1 MLQNDTDEGK
11 GCAVFMQTL
20 SVETMMRLLTK
31 YYKRLRVTYMKTI
44 WFALALYAFF
54 LPYYT
59 KLQSTGNNFF
69 TVTVNGEQVGTVD
82 SEEKVDRFI
91 REARRSIAISS
102 PELVFMDTD
111 VEIVGQEVFF
121 GRVDDEGTVRA
132 RIYDALKETRQET
145 MQRSYTVK
153 VNETTVNLASTEE
166 VHQLLDTALRKY
178 DPEGEYELS
187 LALDPNRE
195 LNVLTP
201 VITNTKKEEEA
212 AEEEEPEEI
221 LTDAGVETFFEE
233 AMNQEQEQEAQDFS
247 DFDLGISDMEY
258 SEDIEVVEAYL
269 PQDELTDVDTAI
281 ALITENQDVQQLY
294 TIQPGDTLSEISM
307 MFDLPMEELIAMNP
321 DKLRD
326 QNSILHIDDELVITV
341 PEPALSVLWSEQSYY
356 EEDYDADI
364 IYIDNDSW
372 YTTQQVTLQEPSQ
385 GHRKVVANISYKNTE
400 EQGREI
406 LMEEVTIEAVAKIVE
421 RGTIIPP
428 SYIKPIYGGRLTSG
442 FGSRTAPTKGA
453 STNHK
458 GVDWAVPIGT
468 TVMASSSGTVA
479 RAGWASGYGY
489 VVYINHPDGRQT
501 RYGHCSRVL
510 VSPGQYVVQGQA
522 IAYSGNT
529 GRSTGP
535 HLHFEMLIGGT
546 QVNPLSYLD

>member
-1 MLQNDTDEGK
+1 
-11 GCAVFMQTL
+11 
-20 SVETMMRLLTK
+20 MRLITK
-31 YYKRLRVTYMKTI
+31 YYKRLRVTYIKTI
-44 WFALALYAFF
+44 WFALALYALF

-91 REARRSIAISS
+91 REARRSIAMSS
-102 PELVFMDTD
+102 PELIFMDTD
-111 VEIVGQEVFF
+111 VEIVGEEVYV
-121 GRVDDEGTVRA
+121 GMVDDEGTVRA
-132 RIYDALKETRQET
+132 RIYDALIKTRQET

-166 VHQLLDTALRKY
+166 VHRLLDAALRKY
-178 DPEGEYELS
+178 DVDGVYELS
-187 LALDPNRE
+187 LALDSERE

-201 VITNTKKEEEA
+201 VIMR
-212 AEEEEPEEI
+212 AEEQEQTAGEGEPEDEL
-221 LTDAGVETFFEE
+221 LTAAGVELFLEE
-233 AMNQEQEQEAQDFS
+233 AMSREEKQEEQSFDDFV
-247 DFDLGISDMEY
+247 LGISGMEY
-258 SEDIEVVEAYL
+258 NEDIEVVEAYL
-269 PQDELTDVDTAI
+269 PQDELTDIDTAI
-281 ALITENQDVQQLY
+281 ALITENQEVQQIY

-307 MFDLPMEELIAMNP
+307 TFDLPMEELIAMNP

-326 QNSILHIDDELVITV
+326 QNSILHIDDELIITV
-341 PEPALSVLWSEQSYY
+341 PEPSLSVLWSEQSYY

-400 EQGREI
+400 EIDREI
-406 LMEEVTIEAVAKIVE
+406 LMEEVTIAAVAKIVE

-428 SYIKPIYGGRLTSG
+428 SYIRPIYGGRLTSG
-442 FGSRTAPTKGA
+442 FGGRSAPTKGA

-510 VSPGQYVVQGQA
+510 VSPGQYVTQGQA

-535 HLHFEMLIGGT
+535 HLHFEILINGS
-546 QVNPLSYLD
+546 QVNPLPYLD

>member
-1 MLQNDTDEGK
+1 
-11 GCAVFMQTL
+11 
-20 SVETMMRLLTK
+20 MRLITK
-31 YYKRLRVTYMKTI
+31 YYKRLRVTYIKTI
-44 WFALALYAFF
+44 WLALALNALF

-59 KLQSTGNNFF
+59 KLQSTGNNYF

-82 SEEKVDRFI
+82 SAEKVDRFI
-91 REARRSIAISS
+91 REARRSIAMSS
-102 PELVFMDTD
+102 PELVFMDAD
-111 VEIVGQEVFF
+111 VEIVGEEVYI
-121 GRVDDEGTVRA
+121 GMVDDEGSVRA
-132 RIYDALKETRQET
+132 RIYDALKKTRQET

-166 VHQLLDTALRKY
+166 VHRLLDTALRKY
-178 DPEGEYELS
+178 DIEGAYELS
-187 LALDPNRE
+187 LALDSERE

-201 VITNTKKEEEA
+201 VIASAAVEELTEEEQ
-212 AEEEEPEEI
+212 EEEPP
-221 LTDAGVETFFEE
+221 TAAGVELFLEE
-233 AMNQEQEQEAQDFS
+233 AMNGEAELEEQSFEDFE
-247 DFDLGISDMEY
+247 LGISNMEY
-258 SEDIEVVEAYL
+258 NEDIEIVEAYL
-269 PQDELTDVDTAI
+269 PQDELTDIDTAI
-281 ALITENQDVQQLY
+281 ALITENQEVQQLY

-307 MFDLPMEELIAMNP
+307 QFDLPMEELIAMNP

-341 PEPALSVLWSEQSYY
+341 PEPTLSVLWSEQRYY

-400 EQGREI
+400 ETGREI
-406 LMEEVTIEAVAKIVE
+406 LMQEVTIDAVPKIVE
-421 RGTIIPP
+421 RGTIVPP

-442 FGSRTAPTKGA
+442 FGGRRDPIRGSAA
-453 STNHK
+453 NHK

-479 RAGWASGYGY
+479 RAGWVSGYGY
-489 VVYINHPDGRQT
+489 AVYINHPDGRQT

-510 VSPGQYVVQGQA
+510 VSPGQYVTQGQA

-535 HLHFEMLIGGT
+535 HLHFEILINGS
-546 QVNPLSYLD
+546 QVNPLSYFD

>member
-1 MLQNDTDEGK
+1 
-11 GCAVFMQTL
+11 
-20 SVETMMRLLTK
+20 MRLITK
-31 YYKRLRVTYMKTI
+31 YYKRLRFTYIKTI
-44 WFALALYAFF
+44 WFALAVNALF

-69 TVTVNGEQVGTVD
+69 TVTVNGELVGTVD
-82 SEEKVDRFI
+82 AEEKVDRFI
-91 REARRSIAISS
+91 RDARRSIVMSS
-102 PELVFMDTD
+102 NSSELVFMNAD
-111 VEIVGQEVFF
+111 VEIVGEEVYI
-121 GRVDDEGTVRA
+121 GMVDDEGTVRA
-132 RIYDALKETRQET
+132 RIYDALKRTRQET

-153 VNETTVNLASTEE
+153 VNETTVNLASTDE
-166 VHQLLDTALRKY
+166 VYSLLDAALRKY
-178 DPEGEYELS
+178 DEENAYTLS
-187 LALDPNRE
+187 LVLDPERE

-201 VITNTKKEEEA
+201 VITSTAKQDETAGEEQ
-212 AEEEEPEEI
+212 EEEEF
-221 LTDAGVETFFEE
+221 LTVAGVEWFLEE
-233 AMNQEQEQEAQDFS
+233 AMNREEEFEEQTFE
-247 DFDLGISDMEY
+247 DFDLGISGMTY
-258 SEDIEVVEAYL
+258 NEDIEVVEAYL
-269 PQDELTDVDTAI
+269 PQDELTDLDTAI
-281 ALITENQDVQQLY
+281 ALITENQEVQQIY

-307 MFDLPMEELIAMNP
+307 KFDLPMEELIAMNP
-321 DKLRD
+321 DTLRD
-326 QNSILHIDDELVITV
+326 QNSILHIDDELIITV
-341 PEPALSVLWSEQSYY
+341 PEPSLSVLWSEQRYY

-385 GHRKVVANISYKNTE
+385 GHRKVVASISYKNTE
-400 EQGREI
+400 ELGREI
-406 LMEEVTIEAVAKIVE
+406 LMQEVTLEAVPKIVE

-442 FGSRTAPTKGA
+442 FGGRTAPTKGA

-501 RYGHCSRVL
+501 RYGHCSRVI

-535 HLHFEMLIGGT
+535 HLHFEMLINGV
-546 QVNPLSYLD
+546 QVDPRPYLD

>member
-1 MLQNDTDEGK
+1 
-11 GCAVFMQTL
+11 
-20 SVETMMRLLTK
+20 MMRLITK
-31 YYKRLRVTYMKTI
+31 YYKRLRVTYIKTI
-44 WFALALYAFF
+44 WFALALNALF

-82 SEEKVDRFI
+82 AEEKVDRFI
-91 REARRSIAISS
+91 RETRRLIAMSS

-111 VEIVGQEVFF
+111 VEIVGEEVYI

-132 RIYDALKETRQET
+132 RIYDAMKRTMQET

-166 VHQLLDTALRKY
+166 VYLLLDTALRKY
-178 DPEGEYELS
+178 DTEDAYELS
-187 LALDPNRE
+187 LVLDPNRE

-201 VITNTKKEEEA
+201 VITSTAGQEESAGQEQ
-212 AEEEEPEEI
+212 EEEEIP
-221 LTDAGVETFFEE
+221 TAAGVELFLEE
-233 AMNQEQEQEAQDFS
+233 AMNREDERAEETFA
-247 DFDLGISDMEY
+247 DFDLGICNMEY
-258 SEDIEVVEAYL
+258 NEDIEVVEAYL
-269 PQDELTDVDTAI
+269 PQDQLTDIDTAI
-281 ALITENQDVQQLY
+281 ALITENQEVQQIY

-307 MFDLPMEELIAMNP
+307 TFDLPMEELIAMNP

-326 QNSILHIDDELVITV
+326 QNSILHIDDELIITV
-341 PEPALSVLWSEQSYY
+341 PEPSLSVLWSERCYY
-356 EEDYDADI
+356 EEDYDADT

-372 YTTQQVTLQEPSQ
+372 YTTQRVTLQEPSQ
-385 GHRKVVANISYKNTE
+385 GHRKVVADISYRNSE
-400 EQGREI
+400 ELGREI

-421 RGTIIPP
+421 RGTIVPP
-428 SYIKPIYGGRLTSG
+428 SYIRPIYGGRLTSG
-442 FGSRTAPTKGA
+442 FGSRSAPTKGA

-458 GVDWAVPIGT
+458 GVDWSVPIGT

-479 RAGWASGYGY
+479 KAGWASGYGY

-501 RYGHCSRVL
+501 RYGHLSRVL
-510 VSPGQYVVQGQA
+510 VSPGQYVTQGQA

-546 QVNPLSYLD
+546 QVNPLSYLN

>member
-11 GCAVFMQTL
+11 GCAVSVQTL

-121 GRVDDEGTVRA
+121 GRVDDEGTVCA

-201 VITNTKKEEEA
+201 VITNVKK
-212 AEEEEPEEI
+212 EEEEPEEI

-247 DFDLGISDMEY
+247 DFDLGISGMEY

-326 QNSILHIDDELVITV
+326 QNSILHIDDDLIITV

>member
-1 MLQNDTDEGK
+1 
-11 GCAVFMQTL
+11 
-20 SVETMMRLLTK
+20 MRLITK
-31 YYKRLRVTYMKTI
+31 YYKRLRFTYLKTI
-44 WFALALYAFF
+44 WFALAVNALF

-69 TVTVNGEQVGTVD
+69 TVTVNGELVGTVD
-82 SEEKVDRFI
+82 TEEKVDRFI
-91 REARRSIAISS
+91 RDARRSIVMSANASNSS
-102 PELVFMDTD
+102 ELVELVFMNAD
-111 VEIVGQEVFF
+111 VEIVGEEVYI
-121 GRVDDEGTVRA
+121 GMVDDEGTVRA
-132 RIYDALKETRQET
+132 RIYDALKRTMQET

-166 VHQLLDTALRKY
+166 VHSLLDAALRKY
-178 DPEGEYELS
+178 DAEDDYELE
-187 LALDPNRE
+187 LVLDPERE

-201 VITNTKKEEEA
+201 VITSTAKQDETAGEEQ
-212 AEEEEPEEI
+212 EEEEFP
-221 LTDAGVETFFEE
+221 TVAGVEWFLEE
-233 AMNQEQEQEAQDFS
+233 AMNREEELEEQTFE
-247 DFDLGISDMEY
+247 DFDLGISSMTY
-258 SEDIEVVEAYL
+258 NEDIEVVEAYL
-269 PQDELTDVDTAI
+269 PQDELTDLDTAI
-281 ALITENQDVQQLY
+281 ALITENQEVQQIY
-294 TIQPGDTLSEISM
+294 SIQPGDTLSEISM
-307 MFDLPMEELIAMNP
+307 KFDLPMEELIAMNP
-321 DKLRD
+321 DKLKD
-326 QNSILHIDDELVITV
+326 QNSILHIDDELIITV
-341 PEPALSVLWSEQSYY
+341 PEPSLSVLWSEQRYY

-372 YTTQQVTLQEPSQ
+372 YTTQRVTLQEPSQ
-385 GHRKVVANISYKNTE
+385 GHRKVVASISYKNTE
-400 EQGREI
+400 ELGRDI
-406 LMEEVTIEAVAKIVE
+406 LMQEVTLEAVPKIVE

-442 FGSRTAPTKGA
+442 FGGRNAPTKGA

-510 VSPGQYVVQGQA
+510 VTPGQYVVQGQA

-535 HLHFEMLIGGT
+535 HLHFEMLINGT
-546 QVNPLSYLD
+546 QVDPRNYLD

>member
-1 MLQNDTDEGK
+1 
-11 GCAVFMQTL
+11 
-20 SVETMMRLLTK
+20 MRLITK
-31 YYKRLRVTYMKTI
+31 YYKRLRFTYIKTI
-44 WFALALYAFF
+44 WFALAVNALF

-69 TVTVNGEQVGTVD
+69 TVTVNGELVGTVD
-82 SEEKVDRFI
+82 TEEKVDRFI
-91 REARRSIAISS
+91 RDARRSIVMSANSS
-102 PELVFMDTD
+102 NSSELVFMNAD
-111 VEIVGQEVFF
+111 VEIVGEEVYI
-121 GRVDDEGTVRA
+121 GMVDDEGTVRA
-132 RIYDALKETRQET
+132 RIYDALKSTMQET

-166 VHQLLDTALRKY
+166 VHSLLDAALRKY
-178 DPEGEYELS
+178 DAEDVYELE
-187 LALDPNRE
+187 LVLDPERE

-201 VITNTKKEEEA
+201 VITSTAKQDETAGEEQ
-212 AEEEEPEEI
+212 EEEEFP
-221 LTDAGVETFFEE
+221 TVAGVEWFLEE
-233 AMNQEQEQEAQDFS
+233 AMNREEELEEQTFE
-247 DFDLGISDMEY
+247 DFDLGISSMTY
-258 SEDIEVVEAYL
+258 NEDIEVVEAYL
-269 PQDELTDVDTAI
+269 PQDELTDLDTAI
-281 ALITENQDVQQLY
+281 ALITENQEVQQIY
-294 TIQPGDTLSEISM
+294 SIQPGDTLSEISM
-307 MFDLPMEELIAMNP
+307 KFDLPMEELIVMNP
-321 DKLRD
+321 DKLKD
-326 QNSILHIDDELVITV
+326 QNSILHIDDELIITV
-341 PEPALSVLWSEQSYY
+341 PEPSLSVLWSEQRYY

-372 YTTQQVTLQEPSQ
+372 YTTQRVTLQEPSQ
-385 GHRKVVANISYKNTE
+385 GHRKVVASISYKNTE
-400 EQGREI
+400 ELGREI
-406 LMEEVTIEAVAKIVE
+406 LMQEVTLEAVPKIVE

-442 FGSRTAPTKGA
+442 FGGRSAPTKGA

-501 RYGHCSRVL
+501 RYGHCSRVI

-535 HLHFEMLIGGT
+535 HLHFEMLINGT
-546 QVNPLSYLD
+546 QVDPRPYLD

>member
-1 MLQNDTDEGK
+1 
-11 GCAVFMQTL
+11 
-20 SVETMMRLLTK
+20 MRLITK
-31 YYKRLRVTYMKTI
+31 YYKRLRFTYLKTI
-44 WFALALYAFF
+44 WFALAVNALF

-69 TVTVNGEQVGTVD
+69 TVTVNGELVGTVD
-82 SEEKVDRFI
+82 AEEKVDRFI
-91 REARRSIAISS
+91 RDARRSIVMSANASNSS
-102 PELVFMDTD
+102 ELVELVFMNAD
-111 VEIVGQEVFF
+111 VEIVGEEVYI
-121 GRVDDEGTVRA
+121 GMVDDEGTVRA
-132 RIYDALKETRQET
+132 RIYDALKRTMQET

-166 VHQLLDTALRKY
+166 VHDLLDAALRKY
-178 DPEGEYELS
+178 DAEDDYELE
-187 LALDPNRE
+187 LVLDPERE

-201 VITNTKKEEEA
+201 VITSTAKQDETAGEGQ
-212 AEEEEPEEI
+212 EEEEFP
-221 LTDAGVETFFEE
+221 TVAGVEWFLEE
-233 AMNQEQEQEAQDFS
+233 AMNREEELEEQTFE
-247 DFDLGISDMEY
+247 DFDLGISSMTY
-258 SEDIEVVEAYL
+258 NEDIEVVEAYL
-269 PQDELTDVDTAI
+269 PQDELTDLDTAI
-281 ALITENQDVQQLY
+281 ALMTENQEVQQIY
-294 TIQPGDTLSEISM
+294 SIQPGDTLSEISM
-307 MFDLPMEELIAMNP
+307 KFDLPMEELIAMNP
-321 DKLRD
+321 DKLKD
-326 QNSILHIDDELVITV
+326 QNSILHIDDELIITV
-341 PEPALSVLWSEQSYY
+341 PEPSLSVLWSEQRYY

-372 YTTQQVTLQEPSQ
+372 YTTQRVTLQEPSQ
-385 GHRKVVANISYKNTE
+385 GHRKVVASISYKNTE
-400 EQGREI
+400 ELGREI
-406 LMEEVTIEAVAKIVE
+406 LMQEVTLEAVPKIVE

-442 FGSRTAPTKGA
+442 FGGRNAPTKGA

-510 VSPGQYVVQGQA
+510 VTPGQYVVQGQA

-535 HLHFEMLIGGT
+535 HLHFEMLINGT
-546 QVNPLSYLD
+546 QVDPRNYLD

>member
-1 MLQNDTDEGK
+1 
-11 GCAVFMQTL
+11 
-20 SVETMMRLLTK
+20 MRLITK
-31 YYKRLRVTYMKTI
+31 YYKRLRFTYIKTI
-44 WFALALYAFF
+44 WFALAVNALF

-69 TVTVNGEQVGTVD
+69 TVTVNGELVGTVD
-82 SEEKVDRFI
+82 AEEKVERFI
-91 REARRSIAISS
+91 RDARRSIVMSVNASNSS
-102 PELVFMDTD
+102 KLVELVFMNAD
-111 VEIVGQEVFF
+111 VEIVGEEVYI
-121 GRVDDEGTVRA
+121 GMVDDEGTVRA
-132 RIYDALKETRQET
+132 RIYDALKRTMQET

-166 VHQLLDTALRKY
+166 VHDLLDAALRKY
-178 DPEGEYELS
+178 DAEDAYELE
-187 LALDPNRE
+187 LVLDPERE

-201 VITNTKKEEEA
+201 VITSTAKQDETAKEEQ
-212 AEEEEPEEI
+212 EEEEFP
-221 LTDAGVETFFEE
+221 TVAGVEWFLEE
-233 AMNQEQEQEAQDFS
+233 AMNREEELEEQTFE
-247 DFDLGISDMEY
+247 DFDLGISGMKY
-258 SEDIEVVEAYL
+258 NEDIEVVEAYL
-269 PQDELTDVDTAI
+269 PQDELTDLDTAI
-281 ALITENQDVQQLY
+281 ALITENQEVQQIY
-294 TIQPGDTLSEISM
+294 SIQPGDTLSEISM
-307 MFDLPMEELIAMNP
+307 KFDLPMEELIAMNP

-326 QNSILHIDDELVITV
+326 QNSILHIDDELIITV
-341 PEPALSVLWSEQSYY
+341 PEPSLSVLWSEQRYY

-372 YTTQQVTLQEPSQ
+372 YTTQRVTLQEPSQ
-385 GHRKVVANISYKNTE
+385 GHRKVVASISYKNTE
-400 EQGREI
+400 ELGREI
-406 LMEEVTIEAVAKIVE
+406 LMQEVTLEAVPKIVE

-442 FGSRTAPTKGA
+442 FGGRSAPTKGA

-510 VSPGQYVVQGQA
+510 VTPGQYVVQGQA

-535 HLHFEMLIGGT
+535 HLHFEMLINGT
-546 QVNPLSYLD
+546 QVDPRPYLD